1 MFNVGRITEKV
12 YPEAFGVGTYC
23 GAEVGAAAFDKWVQK
38 DKPAEKRFP
47 YTQTGIT
54 VVSLIGGALMIG
66 YDRYPEIGTGLFAAS
81 GITAFANVVRVLY
94 TKVSKEGG
102 QKGKDTLALIPAATY
117 EGKQVGTSRK
127 GYLGTSSSPLDV
139 TVEEESPEE
148 TSLVG
153 ARKSS
158 GY

>member
-47 YTQTGIT
+47 YAQTGIT
-54 VVSLIGGALMIG
+54 VVSLVGGALMIG

-102 QKGKDTLALIPAATY
+102 QKAKEVAALVPTY

-148 TSLVG
+148 TSPVG
-153 ARKSS
+153 ARKS